1 MKSEK
6 YSIFNYMTASARFD
20 TSNKSNI
27 FDELNE
33 NTERKQGPSNAR
45 VAGLVADKTA
55 AETTTTTTASKIE
68 FDTKTAVASE
78 TNIFSQ
84 DSLTAKADHTTQTKG
99 KESKGESAESNIYLQ
114 VGTKPFF

>member
-45 VAGLVADKTA
+45 VVGLVADKTA
-55 AETTTTTTASKIE
+55 AETTASKIE
-68 FDTKTAVASE
+68 FDTKTAVASK
-78 TNIFSQ
+78 TSIFSQ
-84 DSLTAKADHTTQTKG
+84 DSQTAKADQTTETKG
-99 KESKGESAESNIYLQ
+99 KGSKDASANSNIYLQ
-114 VGTKPFF
+114 VRIKPSFSN